1 MFTQGYPQKL
11 TRLCS
16 GGLKALFFLCFIGA
30 LMACDGAKTAL
41 TEEVAVLPHSQ
52 DQLVSEFAQQGIK
65 EGRIA
70 LLHSLTGQRSTLY
83 SSDSSNDLKVR
94 PAIWGDFNCDEPDKF
109 SPQGFDL
116 SQRPSGRWQLFV
128 VNHGLREAVE
138 MFELQK
144 NADGDW
150 QLIWRGCVVMPTQH
164 RFNDVKALSDGFVLK
179 RTPSVQATFQVA
191 LARWLKNIL
200 RRDTA
205 MQWRWRLSD
214 GFQLIA
220 VSDNE

>member
-1 MFTQGYPQKL
+1 MRMFTQVYPQKL
-11 TRLCS
+11 S
-16 GGLKALFFLCFIGA
+16 GLSSRALKVFFLLCFFGA
-30 LMACDGAKTAL
+30 LMACDGAKTAV
-41 TEEVAVLPHSQ
+41 TEEFAILPYSQ
-52 DQLVSEFAQQGIK
+52 DQLVSEFAQQGRR

-70 LLHSLTGQRSTLY
+70 LIHSLTGQRSTLY
-83 SSDSSNDLKVR
+83 SSNSSNDLKLR
-94 PAIWGDFNCDEPDKF
+94 PAIWGDFNCDEPDQF

-116 SQRPSGRWQLFV
+116 TQRPSGRWQLLV
-128 VNHGLREAVE
+128 VNHSLSETVE

-164 RFNDVKALSDGFVLK
+164 SFNDVKALSDSFVLK
-179 RTPSVQATFQVA
+179 RTPSVQAA

-205 MQWRWRLSD
+205 MQWRWRLRD

-220 VSDNE
+220 ISDNE